1 SAANAWSGWT
11 EQRCQGQKG
20 ACSVH
25 LNLKRFG
32 YIIIH
37 ISITDPLGRLDKIS
51 GPSTT
56 TRLRNGHGNNY
67 DGDEHVA
74 EYNGTGTSPAHRY
87 VYGDPVDD
95 HF

>member
-1 SAANAWSGWT
+1 MEKSLFNLLY
-11 EQRCQGQKG
+11 
-20 ACSVH
+20 
-25 LNLKRFG
+25 LNLKHFG

-37 ISITDPLGRLDKIS
+37 ISITDPLGRLYKIS

-56 TRLRNGHGNNY
+56 TRLIY